1 MVDIGVYKSTEL
13 YPSSLF
19 SVPKQLGVD
28 WISSTQVCGWHLGC
42 ELEKSDIILLGLH
55 PWYTTNKYV
64 TYLDVIYCYPTLN
77 YMIWSFLEPWAKLI
91 TLPTSPSFPQLLGR
105 SSAIRK
111 SHFVDLAVASF
122 AKGWP
127 QNAGEKCDMSWGYH
141 GDILNNHDYI
151 LKYIYICIC
160 IYIYIYIYSGFNR
173 VVIGTVWYFMGISW
187 WYFTNTIHVG
197 VVPAVGNQTW
207 QFQISVYRWYSH

>member
-19 SVPKQLGVD
+19 SVAKQLGVD
-28 WISSTQVCGWHLGC
+28 WISSTQLVYVADTWDANDQTITPKFNAVVTRR
-42 ELEKSDIILLGLH
+42 LEKSVIMLLGLH

-91 TLPTSPSFPQLLGR
+91 TLPTSPSFPQLPQLLGR

-111 SHFVDLAVASF
+111 SHFVDLAVASSP
-122 AKGWP
+122 K
-127 QNAGEKCDMSWGYH
+127 AGPRMLGKSVICL
-141 GDILNNHDYI
+141 GDI
-151 LKYIYICIC
+151 
-160 IYIYIYIYSGFNR
+160 
-173 VVIGTVWYFMGISW
+173 MGI
-187 WYFTNTIHVG
+187 
-197 VVPAVGNQTW
+197 
-207 QFQISVYRWYSH
+207 